1 MNFYQEDIEK
11 IFENLKTTENGLTE
25 KEAKER
31 LLRYGKNELPKKK
44 ADSIFKIFF
53 TQILDPIV
61 LLLIVTI
68 IFSFII
74 GEIYDAIV
82 VIFIVLVDLLMGTI
96 QEYNAA
102 KKARSLENIIKVKCK
117 VLRDDK
123 EVIIDSSDLV
133 VGDIVFLE
141 SGNKVSADLRII
153 DSYNLTV
160 NESILTG
167 ESLGVYKNNDVIK
180 EKRAI
185 GDRLNMVYA
194 GCVIL
199 TGRAT
204 CVVVKTGIQTE
215 IGQIAKTVTESRE
228 EKSPLTIRVEKFSKQ
243 ISIVVLILA
252 VILTIILIGKGN
264 EVNEVFM
271 LVVALTLSALPEG
284 LPLALTMALTIASNR
299 MLKKNVIV
307 KKLNSVESLGSCT
320 LIASDKTGTL
330 TVNEQTAKIITLPNS
345 KSFEVTGSGYNNNG
359 KVIIND
365 KKDLPDILDII
376 KLGLINNEASL
387 TINSDNVEY
396 QGDSID
402 VAFLALAK
410 KMDVDDKNIKI
421 IDSIPYESINKYSA
435 VFYKIKGD
443 NRIYVTVKGSPEKI
457 LEFSKKMLVDTKE
470 KELDNAFIKK
480 QNETL
485 ASEGY
490 RVIALASGILPLE
503 KDKYEESDIKNLVFK
518 GLVGFI
524 DPIRDDC
531 KESIKQCLDASVK
544 VIMITGDHPLTAY
557 KIANDLGI
565 VRDRKEV
572 ATSEEVEKALKSG
585 VIKFDEFIKD
595 KKVFA
600 RVTPLEKLEIVN
612 SFKRQ
617 GEFVAVT
624 GDGVNDAPAI
634 KTANIGIA
642 MGSGTDV
649 SIETANMILTD
660 DKFSS
665 IVSGII
671 EGRCAYSNIRKITYM
686 LISCGFAEVLFFIL
700 AIILNFPMPLLAMQL
715 LWLNVVTDGL
725 QDFALSFEAAE
736 DDIMKY
742 PPRSPKENL
751 FDKRL
756 IQEVLLSGITIG
768 VLVFIVWYY
777 LIEILNFDI
786 NIARGYIMALMVFI
800 QNMHVLNC
808 RSETKSIFSNKIKKN
823 KFVYFSIFS
832 AIILQI
838 IIMEVPFLSHF
849 FKTESIPVSHLIIL
863 FLISLTILFVME
875 MYKMFKY
882 KEIGEVHEKSN

>member
-204 CVVVKTGIQTE
+204 CVVVKTGIHTE
-215 IGQIAKTVTESRE
+215 IGQIAKTVTEQRE

-503 KDKYEESDIKNLVFK
+503 KDKYEESDIKNLV
-518 GLVGFI
+518 L
-524 DPIRDDC
+524 RD
-531 KESIKQCLDASVK
+531 
-544 VIMITGDHPLTAY
+544 
-557 KIANDLGI
+557 
-565 VRDRKEV
+565 
-572 ATSEEVEKALKSG
+572 
-585 VIKFDEFIKD
+585 
-595 KKVFA
+595 
-600 RVTPLEKLEIVN
+600 
-612 SFKRQ
+612 
-617 GEFVAVT
+617 
-624 GDGVNDAPAI
+624 
-634 KTANIGIA
+634 
-642 MGSGTDV
+642 
-649 SIETANMILTD
+649 
-660 DKFSS
+660 
-665 IVSGII
+665 
-671 EGRCAYSNIRKITYM
+671 
-686 LISCGFAEVLFFIL
+686 
-700 AIILNFPMPLLAMQL
+700 
-715 LWLNVVTDGL
+715 
-725 QDFALSFEAAE
+725 
-736 DDIMKY
+736 
-742 PPRSPKENL
+742 
-751 FDKRL
+751 
-756 IQEVLLSGITIG
+756 
-768 VLVFIVWYY
+768 
-777 LIEILNFDI
+777 
-786 NIARGYIMALMVFI
+786 
-800 QNMHVLNC
+800 
-808 RSETKSIFSNKIKKN
+808 
-823 KFVYFSIFS
+823 
-832 AIILQI
+832 
-838 IIMEVPFLSHF
+838 
-849 FKTESIPVSHLIIL
+849 
-863 FLISLTILFVME
+863 
-875 MYKMFKY
+875 
-882 KEIGEVHEKSN
+882 